1 MLVILEQHEELS
13 ALSGE
18 RWHEIIANDGQ
29 LAESKSPDVEDM
41 TEDYSLTEELEYISF
56 YTGSLIEMLPS
67 IRSLRYAYILD
78 LEERHAEERLQVP
91 SDNTTHPI
99 IKLTEASSQDVDNQS
114 THLTIIRQNVFLCS
128 SLKDALRAEEDF
140 ARKEHGPGVT
150 EFSPELEAQENRLK
164 ECHSAYVS
172 VGEER
177 KQNPFEMM
185 AMSLLNDALA
195 RSFHQLLISQ
205 PELMSQDNQDH
216 SGNESQVDV
225 GKELASLLAAFQ
237 RANDT
242 VGSALAMELD

>member
-1 MLVILEQHEELS
+1 VLEICNQRGSYKDTIQRVRSSILVILEQHEELP

-29 LAESKSPDVEDM
+29 LAESGSPDVEDM

-150 EFSPELEAQENRLK
+150 EFSPELEAQENRLQ
-164 ECHSAYVS
+164 SDQQA
-172 VGEER
+172 
-177 KQNPFEMM
+177 
-185 AMSLLNDALA
+185 
-195 RSFHQLLISQ
+195 QLLYDTGAGYTGILWMK
-205 PELMSQDNQDH
+205 P
-216 SGNESQVDV
+216 
-225 GKELASLLAAFQ
+225 GKFRSK
-237 RANDT
+237 
-242 VGSALAMELD
+242 